1 MEQKT
6 IQEAPGTFGEAW
18 RYGLKVGQE
27 LNAGRAKMREI
38 IAQRL
43 KECRLEKKITQQAL
57 ALELSMNHLTYRGYE
72 NCKSD
77 IPIVNLVKLADYFG
91 VSVDRVLG
99 SEQKEKS
106 PTPEGAELD
115 EETIELREIW
125 NSADQEE
132 REALL
137 AMAKML
143 KARRNK

>member
-18 RYGLKVGQE
+18 RYGRKVGQE
-27 LNAGRAKMREI
+27 LNAGRAKMRDI

-43 KECRLEKKITQQAL
+43 KDCRLEKKITQQAL

-91 VSVDRVLG
+91 VSMDYLTGRTDDKGG
-99 SEQKEKS
+99 SMSGKTQDDTNNRIDQLEK
-106 PTPEGAELD
+106 TVAHLM
-115 EETIELREIW
+115 
-125 NSADQEE
+125 SALE
-132 REALL
+132 
-137 AMAKML
+137 
-143 KARRNK
+143 NK

>member
-91 VSVDRVLG
+91 VSMDYLTGRTDNKDGSLSEKTTSDTNDRIEQLEKTVAQLLSALG
-99 SEQKEKS
+99 
-106 PTPEGAELD
+106 
-115 EETIELREIW
+115 
-125 NSADQEE
+125 
-132 REALL
+132 
-137 AMAKML
+137 
-143 KARRNK
+143 NK